1 MQESIA
7 ARVGRIV
14 SGSLNALVG
23 ALENTAP
30 ETVMAEAIREI
41 DGAIDDVRAEL
52 GRAVAAKHLANSRLA
67 EENRRHQALT
77 AQIES
82 AVAQGRDDLAEAGI
96 AGQLDIEAQIPVLE
110 RTIAEHAER
119 ERELEGYVR
128 ALQAKKREM
137 QDELQEFLAA
147 RRAAGTA
154 AGEAGLG
161 LAQGAGVDAR
171 VAKAEQAFDAIL
183 RRQAGIG
190 PAGRS
195 QDPGL
200 AAKLAELEELAR
212 GNRIRERL
220 AALKADKP

>member
-1 MQESIA
+1 MQESIT

-23 ALENTAP
+23 ALENAAP

-52 GRAVAAKHLANSRLA
+52 GRALAAKHLANSRLA
-67 EENRRHQALT
+67 EENRKHQNLT
-77 AQIES
+77 GQIES

-110 RTIAEHAER
+110 RAIAEHAER

-128 ALQAKKREM
+128 ALQAKRREM

-147 RRAAGTA
+147 RRAAIGT
-154 AGEAGLG
+154 GEAGAG
-161 LAQGAGVDAR
+161 SAQGAGVDAR

-183 RRQAGIG
+183 RRQVGIG
-190 PAGRS
+190 PAGRA

-212 GNRIRERL
+212 GNRIKERL